1 MISKLVKKV
10 KQLLFLAFIGC
21 LCCGAYKLL
30 CNERVQ
36 EKLFSILGEDLYLA
50 LLEKARLLG
59 DLMKW
64 PVEYVR
70 ALLP

>member
-1 MISKLVKKV
+1 MISMLMKKV
-10 KQLLFLAFIGC
+10 KRLLFLAFIGC
-21 LCCGAYKLL
+21 LCYGASKLL
-30 CNERVQ
+30 RNERVQ

-50 LLEKARLLG
+50 LLEKARLLD
-59 DLMKW
+59 DLLKW